1 MKKNQQQNAD
11 NNSIRFD
18 AFTITTDEGDQPQ
31 AFWHKIGV
39 AFPHTDGKGFNV
51 VLNSIPFDRKI
62 VLRVHEPKPQ
72 DEPPR

>member
-11 NNSIRFD
+11 SAVRFD
-18 AFTITTDEGDQPQ
+18 AFTVTTEEGEQSQ

-62 VLRVHEPKPQ
+62 VLRLHEPKPQ
-72 DEPPR
+72 DNSPR